1 MRASNTV
8 SRPPKISTTVS
19 TQVISNRLV
28 FANIQPRVV
37 TKKMKTNT
45 AVKMLFQITD
55 RIGGSESWSK
65 ALEKARENA
74 RNTRKAL
81 DFYAGLRPFALSP
94 LCHQKRWVYCA
105 AA

>member
-8 SRPPKISTTVS
+8 ARPPKRSTTVS
-19 TQVISNRLV
+19 TQAISDRLV

-37 TKKMKTNT
+37 TEKMKTNT
-45 AVKMLFQITD
+45 AVRMLFQITD

-65 ALEKARENA
+65 ALEKARNI
-74 RNTRKAL
+74 RKAL

-105 AA
+105 AV